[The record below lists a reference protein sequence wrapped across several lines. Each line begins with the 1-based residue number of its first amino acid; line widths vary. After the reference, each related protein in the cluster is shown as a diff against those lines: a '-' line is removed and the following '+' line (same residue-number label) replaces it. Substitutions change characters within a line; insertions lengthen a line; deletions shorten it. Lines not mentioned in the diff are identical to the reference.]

1 LGALFLKFGI
11 QHDTSPKPS
20 PEKLDVTQDNDMRK
34 LMRARD
40 VDKPNGE
47 NQSPVNGS
55 TCAAPGRFAPN
66 VEFQSCDIFATPS
79 TQSDPLQAAQ
89 CLQRRTWVD
98 TRADAN
104 FEGSRAVS
112 AVQFDSEIGWDGN
125 SLTVWATVN
134 GSRVF
139 CEIPRST
146 IHGVPLLSDEISWE
160 ISRDRAAI
168 FDRLRPAVVAKIVR
182 SRDNSIRLHSSDVS
196 APALEL
202 AVG

>member
-1 LGALFLKFGI
+1 MWI
-11 QHDTSPKPS
+11 SRTEEYQS
-20 PEKLDVTQDNDMRK
+20 PESGFDMRGPGQVR
-34 LMRARD
+34 LNRR
-40 VDKPNGE
+40 VPILRYFRHIE
-47 NQSPVNGS
+47 YSIGS
-55 TCAAPGRFAPN
+55 IA
-66 VEFQSCDIFATPS
+66 S
-79 TQSDPLQAAQ
+79 TQ
-89 CLQRRTWVD
+89 CLQRRASVD

-112 AVQFDSEIGWDGN
+112 AVQFDSEVGWDGN

-146 IHGVPLLSDEISWE
+146 IYAVPLLSDEISWE

-168 FDRLRPAVVAKIVR
+168 FDRLRPAVVEKIVR
-182 SRDNSIRLHSSDVS
+182 SRDKSIRLHSSDVS

>member
-1 LGALFLKFGI
+1 MRKWTRVWMWI
-11 QHDTSPKPS
+11 SRTEEYQS
-20 PEKLDVTQDNDMRK
+20 PENGFDMRGRGQVR
-34 LMRARD
+34 LNRR
-40 VDKPNGE
+40 VPILRYFRHIE
-47 NQSPVNGS
+47 YSIGS
-55 TCAAPGRFAPN
+55 IA
-66 VEFQSCDIFATPS
+66 S
-79 TQSDPLQAAQ
+79 TQY
-89 CLQRRTWVD
+89 LQRRASVD

-112 AVQFDSEIGWDGN
+112 AVQFDSEVGWDGN

-160 ISRDRAAI
+160 ISRNRAAI
-168 FDRLRPAVVAKIVR
+168 FDRLRTAVVAKIVR
-182 SRDNSIRLHSSDVS
+182 SRDKSIRLHSSDVS

-202 AVG
+202 VVG

>member
-1 LGALFLKFGI
+1 
-11 QHDTSPKPS
+11 
-20 PEKLDVTQDNDMRK
+20 
-34 LMRARD
+34 
-40 VDKPNGE
+40 
-47 NQSPVNGS
+47 
-55 TCAAPGRFAPN
+55 
-66 VEFQSCDIFATPS
+66 
-79 TQSDPLQAAQ
+79 
-89 CLQRRTWVD
+89 
-98 TRADAN
+98 
-104 FEGSRAVS
+104 VS

-146 IHGVPLLSDEISWE
+146 IHGVPLLSDEISWG

-182 SRDNSIRLHSSDVS
+182 SRDKSIRLHSSDVI

>member
-1 LGALFLKFGI
+1 
-11 QHDTSPKPS
+11 
-20 PEKLDVTQDNDMRK
+20 MRK
-34 LMRARD
+34 LDARLD

-55 TCAAPGRFAPN
+55 TCAAPGRFAPT

-139 CEIPRST
+139 CENSSIYY
-146 IHGVPLLSDEISWE
+146 SW
-160 ISRDRAAI
+160 SAALKRRD
-168 FDRLRPAVVAKIVR
+168 F
-182 SRDNSIRLHSSDVS
+182 
-196 APALEL
+196 
-202 AVG
+202 VGDFTGSCSNF

>member
-1 LGALFLKFGI
+1 MDARMMWISRTGRTNRRCERF
-11 QHDTSPKPS
+11 
-20 PEKLDVTQDNDMRK
+20 DMRGPGQV
-34 LMRARD
+34 R
-40 VDKPNGE
+40 PNRRVPILRRFRHTE
-47 NQSPVNGS
+47 YSIGS
-55 TCAAPGRFAPN
+55 IA
-66 VEFQSCDIFATPS
+66 SHPS
-79 TQSDPLQAAQ
+79 
-89 CLQRRTWVD
+89 LQRHTSVD

-182 SRDNSIRLHSSDVS
+182 SRDKSIRLHSSDISV
-196 APALEL
+196 PALEL